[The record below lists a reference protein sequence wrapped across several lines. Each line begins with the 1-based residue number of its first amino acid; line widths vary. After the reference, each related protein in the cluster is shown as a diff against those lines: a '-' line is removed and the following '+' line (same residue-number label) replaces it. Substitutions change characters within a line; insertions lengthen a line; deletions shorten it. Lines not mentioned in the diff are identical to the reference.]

1 MRAIFTKATLWLAA
15 LVVLASCSKDNF
27 EFGEPALLPEPV
39 TPNTEAGYLAFGDDA
54 LRVSS
59 DMEIVRS
66 SAVDTGDFQC
76 MILHA
81 ETFEE
86 KASFT
91 YGERPAEPIELK
103 VGAYI
108 LYVSSGQAEAAAWE
122 APVYE
127 AVQPFTILR
136 DETTTLENIPCYLQ
150 NVKVTVEYADE
161 LYALLEEGT
170 EAAVTLGE
178 HTMTFA
184 YTEERAAYFAA
195 PDGDGEMALSVNL
208 KFDGLQQE
216 LRTTLS
222 NVRSGQWRKIFV
234 TLPHISEGQASL
246 SVKVETLTLKEKL
259 TVDVAEYAL
268 EPVIPEDPFNDPLAP
283 TILCEAF
290 DLSTTTQIDATM
302 FDAEGAFLMPVV
314 LESTTTKSTLAA
326 YHIEV
331 ASTSAELT
339 AALQEMGLPLE
350 FDLCQ
355 ADAAL
360 QQLLEQLSIPS
371 GEAVLGQTA
380 VSVPLTAL
388 MPTLY
393 GFDGTHEFRLMVT
406 DTIGRSRLA
415 TLSILVDRDNEAAPP
430 TIVWVDHDIK
440 QAYTIYA
447 DPEICTT
454 GKLEITAPAAIKGFT
469 VDIVSNI
476 LTAEALDGLLPTHL
490 DLVNPDPSYEEF
502 LSSLFPVRDQV
513 EGQTYISGDVFD
525 ITEFLPVLAMLAGE
539 EVGYANFVL
548 TVTDTK
554 DRTTVETMQLLIN
567 Q

>member
-1 MRAIFTKATLWLAA
+1 MREIFSKAALWSAA
-15 LVVLASCSKDNF
+15 LVVMVSCSKDNF
-27 EFGEPALLPEPV
+27 EFDAPATLPEPV
-39 TPNTEAGYLAFGDDA
+39 TPNTEAGYLAFGDEA

-66 SAVDTGDFQC
+66 TAVSVEDFNC
-76 MILHA
+76 VIIHG
-81 ETFEE
+81 ETFEQMT
-86 KASFT
+86 AFT

-103 VGAYI
+103 VGSYI
-108 LYVSSGQAEAAAWE
+108 LFVSSGESQAAAWE

-127 AVQPFTILR
+127 AIHPFTILR
-136 DETTTLENIPCYLQ
+136 NETTTLENIPCYLQ

-170 EAAVTLGE
+170 VATVEMNGSE
-178 HTMTFA
+178 MEFA
-184 YTEERAAYFAA
+184 YTEQRAAYFAA
-195 PDGDGEMALSVNL
+195 PEGDARMTLGVDLH
-208 KFDGLQQE
+208 FDGLQQA
-216 LRTTLS
+216 LQTTLS
-222 NVRSGQWRKIFV
+222 QVRGGQWRKIFV

-246 SVKVETLTLKEKL
+246 SVKVETLTFKEGV
-259 TVDVAEYAL
+259 TVDVAEYAM

-290 DLSTTTQIDATM
+290 DLTTTTQIDATM
-302 FDAEGAFLMPVV
+302 FDSEGNFLTPVV
-314 LESTTTKSTLAA
+314 LESTTTKSQLAA
-326 YHIEV
+326 YHIEIGSTNADFV
-331 ASTSAELT
+331 AQMTEAGMPM
-339 AALQEMGLPLE
+339 Q

-355 ADAAL
+355 PEVSW
-360 QQLLEQLSIPS
+360 QSLLEELSIPT
-371 GEAVLGQTA
+371 GDAVLGRTS

-388 MPTLY
+388 MPLIY
-393 GFDGTHEFRLMVT
+393 AFDGTYTFNLMVT
-406 DTIGRSRLA
+406 DTVGRSRLA

-430 TIVWVDHDIK
+430 TIAWEGHDIK
-440 QAYTIYA
+440 QAYTIYQ
-447 DPEICTT
+447 DPELCPTAR
-454 GKLEITAPAAIKGFT
+454 LEVTAPAAIKYFT

-476 LTAEALDGLLPTHL
+476 LTEEALDGLLPTHL

-502 LSSLFPVRDQV
+502 LSALFPVREQV
-513 EGQTYISGDVFD
+513 EGQTYISGDNFD
-525 ITEFLPVLAMLAGE
+525 ITEFLPILAMLAGE